1 MTEMF
6 TVRKV
11 TSPAIRAVCGRSSIL
26 GVMRAAVVVAAAVSV
41 GALIGVA
48 CAADASTGGGEQA
61 SFRPRLVRSLTL
73 EAVHVTAPRS
83 EPGRLYV
90 VGQGGTIRVID
101 RGKLRATPFLD

>member
-11 TSPAIRAVCGRSSIL
+11 TSPAVRAVRGRSSIL
-26 GVMRAAVVVAAAVSV
+26 SGVRAAVVVAAAVSA

-48 CAADASTGGGEQA
+48 CAAHASTAGGEQA
-61 SFRPRLVRSLTL
+61 SFRPRVVARELPL
-73 EAVHVTAPRS
+73 EPVHVTAPRS

-101 RGKLRATPFLD
+101 